1 MSSSA
6 SFHAG
11 GGGDHGGTGEV
22 PTHPKPPREGA
33 IVTSGARRTHNLG
46 QRQEEE
52 ENSNWDARRAGGS
65 LTGPAEAHLG
75 GEVIMDDVA
84 FVAVDFEEE
93 EEEVEETERWKLLG
107 QPRARRRMSFSF
119 GSAGSANNIDQL
131 RSSGSSKPE
140 EEDGIPQ
147 RVDAH
152 DNFEQGEIP
161 CSDAADQK
169 LAKEVNNIKLHLVSE
184 EPECSKMQNLKACF
198 TAKAPV
204 NSGVDGSKQRK
215 KKSAMPKKGTGGG
228 RSGNLVIRD
237 EPLGSD
243 EMIPALRSLSS
254 ISSFGTASLSLDL
267 HDSVLGK
274 RQMDGMLGFKLVA
287 DATNAM
293 VPYVAVE
300 PGGIQKK
307 GKVDKLAEAQGC
319 LMSKILAISEIRTST
334 NRLVQDVLAWAPDP
348 KGVKYARLTTSHMR
362 RNFGHLGRR
371 QVEHQ
376 MFPRGDLVKGKMVPS
391 HQGKLTANQKEEVQP
406 KDRVQR
412 WTKPPPGWTK
422 LNIDGDYSEGNKTGG
437 AGMILRDEEG
447 QVIFS
452 SCRYLRTCSSA
463 LEAEL
468 MACLEGISIARVWS
482 ELPMIVELDCSCAV
496 QMIVEEGIDRSP
508 HATLVMQLKQAL
520 GEIGEH
526 VISHVVR
533 SRNALADAL
542 ARLGRINHR
551 TAVWLRGI
559 PEEVDTLCKEDS
571 VG

>member
-1 MSSSA
+1 
-6 SFHAG
+6 
-11 GGGDHGGTGEV
+11 
-22 PTHPKPPREGA
+22 
-33 IVTSGARRTHNLG
+33 
-46 QRQEEE
+46 
-52 ENSNWDARRAGGS
+52 
-65 LTGPAEAHLG
+65 
-75 GEVIMDDVA
+75 
-84 FVAVDFEEE
+84 
-93 EEEVEETERWKLLG
+93 
-107 QPRARRRMSFSF
+107 MSFSF
-119 GSAGSANNIDQL
+119 RSAGSANNIDQL

-152 DNFEQGEIP
+152 DYFEQGEIP

-169 LAKEVNNIKLHLVSE
+169 LAKEVNNIKLHLVLE

-204 NSGVDGSKQRK
+204 NSGVDGSKQRE

-243 EMIPALRSLSS
+243 EMIPALRGLSS
-254 ISSFGTASLSLDL
+254 ISSFGMASLSLDL
-267 HDSVLGK
+267 HDFVLGK
-274 RQMDGMLGFKLVA
+274 RQ
-287 DATNAM
+287 
-293 VPYVAVE
+293 
-300 PGGIQKK
+300 
-307 GKVDKLAEAQGC
+307 
-319 LMSKILAISEIRTST
+319 AISEIRTST

-348 KGVKYARLTTSHMR
+348 KGVCSVRSAYHLAHEEKLRASREASSRAPDGTRAIWKVLLGCMAPPKVRVFAWRVATNSLATAANLLR
-362 RNFGHLGRR
+362 RNMGVSDTCVICGKEREDTFHALCTCPLAQCLWRDMVKSWNMPKLEDIQNTGTEWRLHLLDQCKPDQRLPVLMTLLRSWHVHNELTHGKQAPPTEASTRFLSSNI
-371 QVEHQ
+371 QTLQ
-376 MFPRGDLVKGKMVPS
+376 CIKQFPRGDLVKGKMVPS

-422 LNIDGDYSEGNKTGG
+422 LNINGDFSEGNKTGG

-468 MACLEGISIARVWS
+468 AACLEGISIARAWS
-482 ELPMIVELDCSCAV
+482 ELPMIIELDCSCAV

-559 PEEVDTLCKEDS
+559 PEEVDTLCKHDS

>member
-1 MSSSA
+1 
-6 SFHAG
+6 
-11 GGGDHGGTGEV
+11 
-22 PTHPKPPREGA
+22 
-33 IVTSGARRTHNLG
+33 
-46 QRQEEE
+46 
-52 ENSNWDARRAGGS
+52 
-65 LTGPAEAHLG
+65 
-75 GEVIMDDVA
+75 
-84 FVAVDFEEE
+84 
-93 EEEVEETERWKLLG
+93 
-107 QPRARRRMSFSF
+107 MSFSF

-140 EEDGIPQ
+140 EEDVIPQ

-152 DNFEQGEIP
+152 DNFKQGEIP

-169 LAKEVNNIKLHLVSE
+169 LANEVNNIKLHLVSE
-184 EPECSKMQNLKACF
+184 EPECSKMQNLKASF
-198 TAKAPV
+198 TAKARV

-215 KKSAMPKKGTGGG
+215 KKSAMPKKGTGGR

-243 EMIPALRSLSS
+243 EMIPALRGLSS

-274 RQMDGMLGFKLVA
+274 RQVDGMLGFELVA

-293 VPYVAVE
+293 VPYVAAE
-300 PGGIQKK
+300 PGRIQKK
-307 GKVDKLAEAQGC
+307 GKVDNLAEAQGYMAKSWNMPKLEDIQNTGTEWLLHLLDQC
-319 LMSKILAISEIRTST
+319 KPDQRLPVVMTLWRSWHVHNELTHGKHAPST
-334 NRLVQDVLAWAPDP
+334 EASTRFLSSYIQTLQCI
-348 KGVKYARLTTSHMR
+348 K
-362 RNFGHLGRR
+362 
-371 QVEHQ
+371 Q
-376 MFPRGDLVKGKMVPS
+376 FPRGDLVKGKMVPS
-391 HQGKLTANQKEEVQP
+391 HQGKLTANQKGEAQA

-422 LNIDGDYSEGNKTGG
+422 LNIDGAFSEGNKTGG

-468 MACLEGISIARVWS
+468 VACLEGISIARAWS

-533 SRNALADAL
+533 SRNALTDAL

-559 PEEVDTLCKEDS
+559 LEEVDTLCKEDS